1 MRLPAWLKNSSS
13 WLWTAALSGAVQRR
27 LLAFALQKLIGS
39 ILQEDV
45 RPEDIQ
51 LLFSK
56 GVLVLSNLQ
65 LNCEFLN
72 AIIPFPTI
80 RVLKGYVKK
89 LVLHVNLTDLVNLNV
104 ELEVQGLALDITLT
118 QSDEYMGSTIY
129 QDASSQ
135 IDILDN
141 VVEYMSKT
149 ASQDFEEEVRSEGLD
164 NEIPDNSRNLLDSIL
179 QKCLASTSVIV
190 EHLKFKIM
198 PSSLA
203 ALELSVDFI
212 NFSSFNNSSS
222 SRLLNISGI
231 VLSMVRKE
239 KSFEDRN
246 SSSSRGL
253 AHSLSSSTSS
263 SMEDARSF
271 FTPESEAT
279 ESQTMCINAKEID
292 ASDSSSSNQN
302 KSKEIDRVIFFR
314 STGEFRCVFSIEVST
329 LMVIEAHVPPCEF
342 DLSPQI
348 CAFLLYLVKLFNDSS
363 NLSKMESDSAKS
375 PLNNLQLDIH
385 MSSFKAN
392 VHCRLPDRVERFSP
406 ADALNQLH
414 WVPKKSSNLEIH
426 FNQIQISNDD
436 HDLNDLLM
444 TFSNFEIF
452 MDGSPLISLHKAM
465 YSSCTINFHM
475 ENLQSTLK
483 LQMSSGEISLPLEK
497 FVHLQE
503 LFTTF
508 FKDFTMLEDSY
519 LGLSEFSRRR
529 GGYQSSSSLNVE
541 STSPTFEVI
550 VLFDRFQFQLTKH
563 HSDQLI
569 TCFTIASSYLQLTKK
584 SLGTF
589 SSILVFSKNITF
601 DIENYSAVGYP
612 WKSISSETVL
622 RISNGI
628 FETHSNSGLSAFTVS
643 VQQDE
648 FYHPKFQK
656 LANKSPC
663 HENHFY
669 VAFDGLHLTIKKRVI
684 ESISS
689 LIGDLSSAFVNSGTP
704 KNEVQPDFRHF
715 LKIRVRNFS
724 LHSYHDDDNSL
735 LLKSDRIKHYMSW
748 VGAEM
753 ISLDSR
759 TYNLSA
765 YYSTRLFNNRPLLS
779 VVRNLKNGE
788 KNILNL
794 FLTFSSLNQSDSTN
808 KFRISIIDLGYEH
821 YITDF
826 WLSKF
831 LETYFPQDPEVP
843 FLEFPKFPYGIN
855 LTVSDCILGLN
866 PSSMESKLLMHLK
879 ALEVQIGAITL
890 ETTINIKA
898 FTSEAFLY
906 ITNKLNEDVMSEK
919 RPFFQEEL
927 GTSDAKLSQLAADE
941 TIGFVIQ
948 SLGYIELARISG
960 LNTEMTVG
968 INKGDLSTLINLSNG
983 DLHLQSCADSTQLFF
998 QIITDCS
1005 ASNNVDEVKNYLV
1018 LPNPNY
1024 SDLLKGVDTD
1034 FFADNVNLASPKSS
1048 DTGISVSSQTLDIVN
1063 DYYAS
1068 SVSSEEELC
1077 PSVASKGS
1085 SQSELLSDEYDNL
1098 NFSDEEA
1105 LASEDRLKQD
1115 IELIEDH
1122 FFTRGSIEHHDH
1134 FDKANEYDMK
1144 LIVSN
1149 IRINW
1154 ELFDGYDWNSTREV
1168 ISEVIKAYVQNG
1180 KTRNKDRVE
1189 THVFE
1194 SICLEGFSKF
1204 EKIYFDKIAEAIDLN
1219 SRLEPE
1225 PLSKFDR
1232 QHILRLG
1239 RSTSNKVLIE
1249 IIGLTGGF
1257 TSLRGEKI
1265 SNEVLSELELGIKD
1279 LTIYDRLPSSTWN
1292 KFFSR
1297 DSRSSSLKN
1306 RNHHLNLRFARVRP
1320 LPEIMNTEL
1329 QVEIG
1334 ILPSKMY
1341 IDQDT
1346 LDFIIRFFA
1355 FKSEVPTETDVS
1367 TTNLPFFQ
1375 SICVHATHFIVDYK
1389 FKNPNS
1395 AGIKSGRL
1403 PDFGNF
1409 LVVQGSEVF
1418 LRQLQIYGLSGF
1430 EEFLHALLTVWFQDI
1445 RNNQLQKV
1453 LNGLVPIRTL
1463 FTVGSGVKDIFV
1475 SPVKG
1480 LQKKRSMRRFRHG
1493 VLKFTGK
1500 YMNDLL
1506 SFNAQGMTGTHAL
1519 LKQVEEYLQSSRELR
1534 SKRFSYYANQ
1544 PESLEQGL
1552 LEGYH
1557 GFRQGLVG
1565 AKTTLQSIPS
1575 EASQRTSFSSAAQ
1588 VVSKKMPLAMLK
1600 PMVGATEAVSKTL
1613 WGLSNSLQPQ
1623 RRHNLQEKYK
1633 R

>member
-1 MRLPAWLKNSSS
+1 MRLPSWLKNSSS
-13 WLWTAALSGAVQRR
+13 WLWSAALSGAVQRR

-72 AIIPFPTI
+72 AVIPFPTI
-80 RVLKGYVKK
+80 RVVKGIVRK

-104 ELEVQGLALDITLT
+104 ELEVQGLALDVTLIQT
-118 QSDEYMGSTIY
+118 GEYMDSTIY

-135 IDILDN
+135 LDILDN
-141 VVEYMSKT
+141 VVDYMNKT

-164 NEIPDNSRNLLDSIL
+164 DEIPDNSRNLLDNIL

-190 EHLKFKIM
+190 EHLKLALK
-198 PSSLA
+198 PSHYPT
-203 ALELSVDFI
+203 ALEMSIDFI
-212 NFSSFNNSSS
+212 NFSSFNNSSL

-231 VLSMVRKE
+231 VLSMVKQDND
-239 KSFEDRN
+239 SGIRN
-246 SSSSRGL
+246 SSSSGGL
-253 AHSLSSSTSS
+253 AHSLSSSASS
-263 SMEDARSF
+263 AMEDARSF
-271 FTPESEAT
+271 FTPESET
-279 ESQTMCINAKEID
+279 SESPTMYVSSAKEI
-292 ASDSSSSNQN
+292 APSDPSLNPDE
-302 KSKEIDRVIFFR
+302 SKETDRAIFFR

-329 LMVIEAHVPPCEF
+329 LLVIEAHVPPCVF
-342 DLSPQI
+342 DLSPQV
-348 CAFLLYLVKLFNDSS
+348 CAFLLYLFRLFSDSS
-363 NLSKMESDSAKS
+363 NFSNMGSDAAKS
-375 PLNNLQLDIH
+375 PFDNVQLDIH
-385 MSSFKAN
+385 VSSFKVN
-392 VHCRLPDRVERFSP
+392 VHCRLPDTVDCLTA
-406 ADALNQLH
+406 ADILDQLH
-414 WVPKKSSNLEIH
+414 WAPENSSNLEMH
-426 FNQIQISNDD
+426 FNQIQISNDN
-436 HDLNDLLM
+436 HDLNDLFM
-444 TFSNFEIF
+444 TFSNFGIF
-452 MDGSPLISLHKAM
+452 MDDSPLISFDKAM
-465 YSSCTINFHM
+465 HSSCSISFHM
-475 ENLQSTLK
+475 ENLQSTITLR
-483 LQMSSGEISLPLEK
+483 MSSGEISLPFEK
-497 FVHLQE
+497 FINIKEFFV
-503 LFTTF
+503 TF
-508 FKDFTMLEDSY
+508 FKDFAMLQNY
-519 LGLSEFSRRR
+519 FLGFTEISRRQDA
-529 GGYQSSSSLNVE
+529 YQSSNSLNVK
-541 STSPTFEVI
+541 SKGPTIEVI
-550 VLFDRFQFQLTKH
+550 VLLDRFQFQLTKRR
-563 HSDQLI
+563 SEQLT
-569 TCFTIASSYLQLTKK
+569 TCFSIAASHLQLTRK

-589 SSILVFSKNITF
+589 SSVLVFSKNISF
-601 DIENYSAVGYP
+601 DMENYSAAEYP

-628 FETHSNSGLSAFTVS
+628 FETHAISGLPAFNVF

-656 LANKSPC
+656 LANKSAC

-669 VAFDGLHLTIKKRVI
+669 VAFDGLHLAINKEVI
-684 ESISS
+684 ESFKS
-689 LIGDLSSAFVNSGTP
+689 LIEDISAAFSNPVTP
-704 KNEVQPDFRHF
+704 KNRVQPDFRNF
-715 LKIRVRNFS
+715 LKIRIRDFS
-724 LHSYHDDDNSL
+724 LRSSHEDGNSL

-748 VGAEM
+748 VGAEL

-765 YYSTRLFNNRPLLS
+765 YYSTRFFKDRPLLS
-779 VVRNLKNGE
+779 VVRNFKNGE
-788 KNILNL
+788 KYILNL
-794 FLTFSSLNQSDSTN
+794 SLTFFFQNHIGSTN
-808 KFRISIIDLGYEH
+808 ELQASVIDLGYEH
-821 YITDF
+821 YIADF
-826 WLSKF
+826 WLTNF
-831 LETYFPQDPEVP
+831 LKTYFPQDPEVP
-843 FLEFPKFPYGIN
+843 FLEFPRFPYSIN

-866 PSSMESKLLMHLK
+866 PSTMESKLLMHLK
-879 ALEVQIGAITL
+879 ALEIQVGAILL

-906 ITNKLNEDVMSEK
+906 IINKLNEDVMSEK
-919 RPFFQEEL
+919 KPLFQEEL
-927 GTSDAKLSQLAADE
+927 WKSDAKLSQMAADV

-960 LNTEMTVG
+960 LNTEVTVR
-968 INKGDLSTLINLSNG
+968 INNGDLATYINLNNA

-998 QIITDCS
+998 QIISDCS
-1005 ASNNVDEVKNYLV
+1005 TPKNDNQVKDYLV
-1018 LPNPNY
+1018 SPNPSY
-1024 SDLLKGVDTD
+1024 TDLLREVDTE
-1034 FFADNVNLASPKSS
+1034 FFADIVNLRSLRSS
-1048 DTGISVSSQTLDIVN
+1048 DTDISVSNQTLDIVN
-1063 DYYAS
+1063 DYYTS
-1068 SVSSEEELC
+1068 SVSSEDK
-1077 PSVASKGS
+1077 SSQSAASRDS
-1085 SQSELLSDEYDNL
+1085 SQSEILSDDYDDL

-1105 LASEDRLKQD
+1105 LASEDNLKQD

-1122 FFTRGSIEHHDH
+1122 FLSQGSIEHPNHDGEV
-1134 FDKANEYDMK
+1134 NEYDMK
-1144 LIVSN
+1144 LVISNVRVS
-1149 IRINW
+1149 W
-1154 ELFDGYDWNSTREV
+1154 ELYDGYDWNSTRHI
-1168 ISEVIKAYVQNG
+1168 ISEAIETFLQNS
-1180 KTRNKDRVE
+1180 KTKNKDGGK

-1194 SICLEGFSKF
+1194 SICLEGFSQI
-1204 EKIYFDKIAEAIDLN
+1204 EKIYFDKIAEAIDVN
-1219 SRLEPE
+1219 YRTES
-1225 PLSKFDR
+1225 LSKYER

-1239 RSTSNKVLIE
+1239 RSNSNKVMIE
-1249 IIGLTGGF
+1249 IIGLMGSF
-1257 TSLRGEKI
+1257 TSLRGEKV
-1265 SNEVLSELELGIKD
+1265 SNDVLSELELGIKD
-1279 LTIYDRLPSSTWN
+1279 LTIYDHLLSSTWN

-1297 DSRSSSLKN
+1297 DTRSPSSKN
-1306 RNHHLNLRFARVRP
+1306 RNHHMNIRFATVRP
-1320 LPEIMNTEL
+1320 LPELMNNEL
-1329 QVEIG
+1329 RVEIG

-1346 LDFIIRFFA
+1346 LDFIIRFFT
-1355 FKSEVPTETDVS
+1355 FKPEVPTETDVS
-1367 TTNLPFFQ
+1367 TTDLPFFQ
-1375 SICVHATHFIVDYK
+1375 SICVHATHFTVDYK
-1389 FKNPNS
+1389 FKNPNP

-1418 LRQLQIYGLSGF
+1418 LRQLQIYGLSGI

-1445 RNNQLQKV
+1445 RNSQLQKV

-1534 SKRFSYYANQ
+1534 SRRFSYYANQ

-1565 AKTTLQSIPS
+1565 ARTTLQSIPG
-1575 EASQRTSFSSAAQ
+1575 EASQSASLGSAAQ

-1623 RRHNLQEKYK
+1623 RRHNLREKYK